1 MSAPV
6 PAITEESESSAEY
19 LMRAYLELRVQP
31 SMEQLIECWG
41 VSEEGKKDAFDVLY
55 KAANDPREEFFEYLE
70 KLFSAEPVAAEGM
83 GAEGR
88 KKIEDLA
95 RSKQYLQIFSQC
107 AAGED
112 PEILRQYR
120 RLSSDGER
128 EAKEKIG
135 NFFKEKMNQFL
146 EERFPDLLKER
157 KGKVRVIANDC
168 EAGGS
173 GGSSGG
179 AIHRPQ
185 ARRAD
190 GGDIGVGRG

>member
-1 MSAPV
+1 MSAPAPV
-6 PAITEESESSAEY
+6 LTSESSAEY
-19 LMRAYLELRVQP
+19 LMIAYLELRVQP

-41 VSEEGKKDAFDVLY
+41 VNEEGRKDAFDALY

-112 PEILRQYR
+112 PEILRQYC
-120 RLSSDGER
+120 RLSSLR
-128 EAKEKIG
+128 EEDSKIEIG
-135 NFFKEKMNQFL
+135 NFFKKEMNQFL
-146 EERFPDLLKER
+146 KERFPDLWKER
-157 KGKVRVIANDC
+157 IGKVRVIANDC
-168 EAGGS
+168 DVSAGGGGGS
-173 GGSSGG
+173 GVVY
-179 AIHRPQ
+179 RPE
-185 ARRAD
+185 AVKVASRKSPEP
-190 GGDIGVGRG
+190 DIS